1 MEPEL
6 RAALLKMYLE
16 RLRSLGDDHA
26 AAIRLDVDPAILRQ
40 VEGAPMS
47 GWLPLALEVEILQ
60 AVERRRGEDGVR
72 ELGRVLGR
80 VAVESPV
87 FRPLVAATFAMLGR
101 LPEALVWL
109 AMQGWEIA
117 TRHAG
122 LPSYR
127 RVGPRLAHG
136 VLDDLPPVCRNRA
149 HLVRTCGAI
158 EGLFDSAGRTAAVEL
173 EWEAGAERA
182 VFAVSWR

>member
-26 AAIRLDVDPAILRQ
+26 AAIRLDVAPATLRRI
-40 VEGAPMS
+40 EGAPMS
-47 GWLPLALEVEILQ
+47 GWLPLALEVEILE
-60 AVERRRGEDGVR
+60 AVERRCGEDGVR

-80 VAVESPV
+80 VAVDSLV

-101 LPEALVWL
+101 LPETLLRLVL
-109 AMQGWEIA
+109 QGWETA

-122 LPSYR
+122 RPSYR
-127 RVGPRLAHG
+127 RVGPQLAHA
-136 VLDDLPPVCRNRA
+136 VLDDLPAVCRNRA
-149 HLVRTCGAI
+149 HLLRTCGAI
-158 EGLFDSAGRTAAVEL
+158 EGLFATAGRTAAVEL
-173 EWEAGAERA
+173 VWEPNSERA
-182 VFAVSWR
+182 VFAISWR

>member
-6 RAALLKMYLE
+6 RAALLKTYLE

-47 GWLPLALEVEILQ
+47 GWLPLALEVEILK

-87 FRPLVAATFAMLGR
+87 FRSNRCTWRDSRSSLRANAASMRSA
-101 LPEALVWL
+101 
-109 AMQGWEIA
+109 
-117 TRHAG
+117 
-122 LPSYR
+122 PSGDR
-127 RVGPRLAHG
+127 
-136 VLDDLPPVCRNRA
+136 
-149 HLVRTCGAI
+149 
-158 EGLFDSAGRTAAVEL
+158 
-173 EWEAGAERA
+173 
-182 VFAVSWR
+182 